1 MPKKEAK
8 KIDFNFLLP
17 KYLVT
22 VSTDSETDRIP
33 ENKKLSW
40 EDLKNIKQKI
50 QELNIKI

>member
-22 VSTDSETDRIP
+22 VSTESETDRIP
-33 ENKKLSW
+33 ENKKPNN
-40 EDLKNIKQKI
+40 K
-50 QELNIKI
+50 